1 MVKIKDIE
9 KSVKIKTR
17 RGRFHVGLCQ
27 SGGDISDRLQAL
39 VPGANVVI
47 HKFDTPEELQK
58 QLQRSYIDLLVL
70 AATDDFSWLSD
81 MVRRIK
87 YHTQLQYIPLM
98 VYTPGADKNLVIS
111 CFSEGADDIT
121 DDEWDDS
128 VMTAKAMMLVS
139 RAQRD
144 MGVNP
149 SSRLPGANAIEY
161 DIDRRIHSGQQFAV
175 CYADLDN
182 FKSYNDYYG
191 YVYGDKTIRI
201 TSHIIRTVV
210 QDLAPDDGFVG
221 HIGGDDFVFIVPPEK
236 AEIICKNVIS
246 TFDRMAPFRYDE
258 IDRER
263 GWIEVP
269 NRKGEMEKFPIFTIS
284 IAVIINQKKMFKHPG
299 EMSHMIADLKK
310 YTKTLQGSNYMVE
323 RRRKY

>member
-1 MVKIKDIE
+1 MVKVAK
-9 KSVKIKTR
+9 KNKQMR
-17 RGRFHVGLCQ
+17 MMPRQGRFHVGLCQ
-27 SGGDISDRLQAL
+27 SGGDISNKLPEII
-39 VPGANVVI
+39 PGANVAI
-47 HKFDTPEELQK
+47 HKFNSPEELQK

-70 AATDDFSWLSD
+70 SAIDDFSWVSD

-87 YHTQLQYIPLM
+87 FHTQLQYIPLM
-98 VYTPGADKNLVIS
+98 VYAPGADKNLVIN
-111 CFSEGADDIT
+111 CLSECADDIT
-121 DDEWDDS
+121 ISEWDDS
-128 VMTAKAMMLVS
+128 MMSAKAMMLVT

-161 DIDRRIHSGQQFAV
+161 DIDRRIQAGKQFAV

-191 YVYGDKTIRI
+191 YVYGDKTIQI

-236 AEIICKNVIS
+236 AEEICKNVIS

-258 IDRER
+258 IDRDR

-269 NRKGEMEKFPIFTIS
+269 NRKGEMEKFPVFTIS

-310 YTKTLQGSNYMVE
+310 YTKTLEGSNYMIE

>member
-1 MVKIKDIE
+1 MVKTAKKD
-9 KSVKIKTR
+9 SVTKIKTR
-17 RGRFHVGLCQ
+17 QGRFHVGLCQ
-27 SGGDISDRLQAL
+27 SGCNISKKLQAM
-39 VPGANVVI
+39 VPEASVVF
-47 HKFDTPEELQK
+47 HEFDTPEELQK

-70 AATDDFSWLSD
+70 AACDDYSWLSD

-87 YHTQLQYIPLM
+87 FHTQLQYIPLM
-98 VYTPGADKNLVIS
+98 VYAPGADKNLIIN
-111 CFSEGADDIT
+111 CLQEGADDIT
-121 DDEWDDS
+121 VNEWDHQL
-128 VMTAKAMMLVS
+128 MTAKAMMLVT
-139 RAQRD
+139 RTQRD
-144 MGVNP
+144 LGVNP

-161 DIDRRIHSGQQFAV
+161 EIDRRIQTGQQFAV

-191 YVYGDKTIRI
+191 YVYGDKTIQI

-221 HIGGDDFVFIVPPEK
+221 HIGGDDFVFIVPPDK
-236 AEIICKNVIS
+236 AEDICKNVIS

-258 IDRER
+258 VDRER

-269 NRKGEMEKFPIFTIS
+269 NRKGEMERFPIFTIS
-284 IAVIINQKKMFKHPG
+284 IAVIINQKMMFKHPG

-310 YTKTLQGSNYMVE
+310 YTKTIPGSVYMVE